1 MTYFNLED
9 SYNSSFNNSSQYYN
23 NNNTTIQS
31 QQQQQ
36 TVTCSECNDYIDYD
50 YYNHNGNP
58 ICLNCKLIKARTC
71 PTCDHKVFGN
81 ALKFDD
87 KYYHQNCF
95 RCNICMKLLKGRKI
109 LLDNKNGACCAE
121 CLRLNKEKEKKCAK
135 CVKPLSFNSSKSYFK
150 AFDGDYF
157 HTDCMK
163 CHDCK
168 LRFHSKDKFFR
179 AGHDK
184 TVLICGDCGLK
195 RILNKLTKLFTKND
209 NNYP

>member
-1 MTYFNLED
+1 
-9 SYNSSFNNSSQYYN
+9 
-23 NNNTTIQS
+23 
-31 QQQQQ
+31 
-36 TVTCSECNDYIDYD
+36 
-50 YYNHNGNP
+50 
-58 ICLNCKLIKARTC
+58 
-71 PTCDHKVFGN
+71 
-81 ALKFDD
+81 
-87 KYYHQNCF
+87 
-95 RCNICMKLLKGRKI
+95 MKLFTSFFCFTLLILFSTQIFAQANQCEGLKSKFSTQDSLVDKLTKRIVDYPNLKNSNI
-109 LLDNKNGACCAE
+109 PYFSLPEVQLDRGYCSCT
-121 CLRLNKEKEKKCAK
+121 
-135 CVKPLSFNSSKSYFK
+135 FFSKLYWFYFGEREHPELYFK